1 MILKSETHLKKTLI
15 LEQTFTKNKWTNKN
29 QYKSDASLADMA
41 IKDALCPEKKNIT
54 ITWGFLKQNSTLIPN
69 T

>member
-41 IKDALCPEKKNIT
+41 IKDALCPEKKPLPSHEA
-54 ITWGFLKQNSTLIPN
+54 FLNKIQH
-69 T
+69 